1 MPRSKSS
8 TIDESCGTDLERIVS
23 SSGRPWSD
31 CSSGTVTSSS
41 TSSAERPRLGVWIST
56 FGGANSGK
64 TSTGVSRKRPTPKTI
79 IAAPAATTR

>member
-1 MPRSKSS
+1 MPRSKRS

-23 SSGRPWSD
+23 SCGRPWSD

-41 TSSAERPRLGVWIST
+41 TSWAESPRLGVWIST
-56 FGGANSGK
+56 FGCANSGK
-64 TSTGVSRKRPTPKTI
+64 TSTGVSRSVPTPKTS